1 MIIGPT
7 FISSPFGEG
16 PMEVKNVDGEIRR
29 ESLPGLAIGDGE
41 SVLSAC
47 ARWASKLEFIEK
59 GPLGA
64 HFSWYTHRNPAGCW
78 ICDLCTLVSV
88 SMSSVRRLE
97 SQLKERECWLDSIQQ
112 KEPEPLNDEVPFK
125 DLEKTSD

>member
-1 MIIGPT
+1 M
-7 FISSPFGEG
+7 
-16 PMEVKNVDGEIRR
+16 DGEIRR

-41 SVLSAC
+41 SVLSAA

-64 HFSWYTHRNPAGCW
+64 HFGWYTHRNPAGCW

-88 SMSSVRRLE
+88 SMSCVRRLE
-97 SQLKERECWLDSIQQ
+97 SQLKERENFVESVYQHEEQ
-112 KEPEPLNDEVPFK
+112 KEYNDLYGEVPPK